1 MTVDDIK
8 KPVKEEMALF
18 EKKFKS
24 AMKSDV
30 ALLDKITHYI
40 IKRKGK
46 QLRPVFVFLS
56 AKMIAPVEE
65 GTYIAASLIE
75 LLHGDTCT

>member
-1 MTVDDIK
+1 MTVEDIK
-8 KPVKEEMALF
+8 KPVKEEMVMF
-18 EKKFKS
+18 EEKFKS

-46 QLRPVFVFLS
+46 QLRPLFVFL
-56 AKMIAPVEE
+56 
-65 GTYIAASLIE
+65 L
-75 LLHGDTCT
+75 GDFILS